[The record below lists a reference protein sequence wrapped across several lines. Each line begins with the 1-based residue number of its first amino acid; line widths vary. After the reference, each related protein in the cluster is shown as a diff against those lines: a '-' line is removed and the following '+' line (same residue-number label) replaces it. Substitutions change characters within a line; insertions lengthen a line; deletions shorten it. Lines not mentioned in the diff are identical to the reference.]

1 MALQIVSVENNAEP
15 EFKLIKHRTEVP
27 NDIAEFALSMIAS
40 SALLAG
46 TPDGE
51 TSSGQLKIR
60 QMLPDELVTRAFDI
74 AESAFKEMRARN
86 MNITVPPLE
95 KYYIEDEVEDT
106 WVAEVDYKELTP

>member
-1 MALQIVSVENNAEP
+1 MVLQVVSVENNAEP

-74 AESAFKEMRARN
+74 AESAFKEMRARK
-86 MNITVPPLE
+86 MNIPVPPLE
-95 KYYIEDEVEDT
+95 KYYVEDEVEDT
-106 WVAEVDYKELTP
+106 WVAEIDYKE